1 MAPLPTVRAHCLE
14 DQHANGWLIDQLW
27 ARTGVGIIGGAPKC
41 CKSWLGLDLAVSVAS
56 NSRCLDRFDVHRS
69 GTVIIYLA
77 EDANHIVRSRLEGI
91 ARHRRLRLENL
102 AIEAVQVPS
111 LRLDTA
117 QDQTRLRETIEEK
130 KPVLLLLDPFVRLHR
145 SNENDVGEV
154 SAILAHLRELQR
166 ACDTAVVVVHH
177 ARKNGTQGAPGQAL
191 RGSGDFHAWGDSN
204 LYLKRHRD
212 RLILTVEHR
221 AAPAPEPFLLA
232 LAGDEDATHLALAP
246 EPASEAI
253 DDPVDL
259 KILNALRR
267 AGRPTSRS
275 ELRGLLRLR
284 NQTLG
289 DALRRLE
296 QQHRIDLTDGGY
308 SVVPDSHS

>member
-1 MAPLPTVRAHCLE
+1 M
-14 DQHANGWLIDQLW
+14 
-27 ARTGVGIIGGAPKC
+27 
-41 CKSWLGLDLAVSVAS
+41 VSVAS
-56 NSRCLDRFDVHRS
+56 NSACLDRFEVRR
-69 GTVIIYLA
+69 GGNVLIYLA

-91 ARHRRLRLENL
+91 ARHRELRLEDL
-102 AIEAVQVPS
+102 PIEAVQVPS

-117 QDQTRLRETIEEK
+117 QDQTRLRKTIEDK
-130 KPVLLLLDPFVRLHR
+130 KPVLLLLDRFVRLHR

-154 SAILAHLRELQR
+154 SAILAYLRELQR

-232 LAGDEDATHLALAP
+232 LAGAEDATHLALAP
-246 EPASEAI
+246 EPASAPLEE
-253 DDPVDL
+253 PLDL
-259 KILNALRR
+259 KILDTLRSAGQPTTRSDLRR
-267 AGRPTSRS
+267 
-275 ELRGLLRLR
+275 LLRLR

-296 QQHRIDLTDGGY
+296 QQHRIDLTDAGY
-308 SVVPDSHS
+308 SVVPNSQS